1 VHQQNPT
8 SDIQQNGVINLV
20 EGSSGAGGLKEVGL
34 DVQQVPVEFS
44 IESVA
49 ASCQFTKVVRF
60 QVAGATATDAS
71 PDQSGENVTA
81 NTVYLDPQQVPTG
94 EQCDPTYGIGPAVP
108 VS

>member
-1 VHQQNPT
+1 
-8 SDIQQNGVINLV
+8 
-20 EGSSGAGGLKEVGL
+20 
-34 DVQQVPVEFS
+34 
-44 IESVA
+44 
-49 ASCQFTKVVRF
+49 VRF